1 VDPVED
7 PEGAAAL
14 RFGASTSGQTI
25 LYNDSG
31 RLVFNGGIT
40 AARGHEGPNDG
51 QDAVIALLQNRA
63 PRQTTTPAFGC
74 SLLRMD

>member
-1 VDPVED
+1 VHPVED

-14 RFGASTSGQTI
+14 RFGASTSGQTL

-51 QDAVIALLQNRA
+51 QDAVIALLQNRPPLHTA
-63 PRQTTTPAFGC
+63 TPVFGC
-74 SLLRMD
+74 SLLGMD